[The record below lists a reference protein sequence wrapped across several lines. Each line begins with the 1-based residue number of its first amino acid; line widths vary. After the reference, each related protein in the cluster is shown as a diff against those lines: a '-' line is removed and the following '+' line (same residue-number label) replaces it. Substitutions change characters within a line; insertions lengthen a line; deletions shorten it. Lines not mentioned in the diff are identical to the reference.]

1 MLDGLRS
8 FFAEIVHAGWG
19 CLIAF
24 SMYSRLPVPMVEW
37 TPPRMRYALCWFPAV
52 GAVCGGLLWGWLYL
66 AVQTGVHPVT
76 AGLVGTVI
84 PILVTGGIHLD
95 GFLDTLDARSSYA
108 GREKKLEIL
117 KDPHTGAFAMIGF
130 AGYMLLYA
138 GGMIQLYA
146 DVLET
151 GQWDMAAAFCM
162 VFPTE
167 RAFSGL
173 SVVTFPCAKNSGLA
187 RSFSDGAQK
196 RVTGIVLL
204 FWILMS
210 GGLLLCLGIR
220 ETVLVLGIG
229 LLMFWKYKRMAE
241 REFGGITG
249 DLAGW
254 FLQEAELG
262 VLLGIVVVSRWL
274 KL

>member
-8 FFAEIVHAGWG
+8 FFAEIVYAGWG

-37 TPPRMRYALCWFPAV
+37 TSPRMRYALCWFPAV
-52 GAVCGGLLWGWLYL
+52 GAVCGGLLWGWFRL

-95 GFLDTLDARSSYA
+95 GFLDTLDARGSYA
-108 GREKKLEIL
+108 DREKKLEIL

-130 AGYMLLYA
+130 AGYMLLYV